1 MGTLSDLS
9 ERMDVIFPVHPRTR
23 KQMVSFGILEKTR
36 QFPRL
41 IITDPMN
48 YLDTI
53 CLVEKARFVITDS
66 GGLQEE
72 TTYLKIPCLTVRP
85 NTERPI
91 TISQG
96 SNQLTSLETIK
107 SDIEHVLNGY
117 SSTMQDSGLVGWK
130 CRQKDNFRT
139 DPIPSQ

>member
-1 MGTLSDLS
+1 MSFSLSTPGPGN
-9 ERMDVIFPVHPRTR
+9 RWFPSV
-23 KQMVSFGILEKTR
+23 FGKR
-36 QFPRL
+36 QNNFPRL

-72 TTYLKIPCLTVRP
+72 TTYFKIPCLTVRP
-85 NTERPI
+85 NTERPV

-96 SNQLTSLETIK
+96 TNKLTSIEELTV
-107 SDIEHVLNGY
+107 DIENMLNGF
-117 SSTMQDSGLVGWK
+117 SKQSV
-130 CRQKDNFRT
+130 
-139 DPIPSQ
+139 IPDLWDGKTGERVIKELLKYTGGHS